1 MGIYSHKYSP
11 LQENMENA
19 IEKAMEMSTVIIAVV
34 DDSDALTAVQKEIL
48 SVVFEK
54 VKTSV
59 ESIVTNMDISNHIK
73 IMQIISSVIKIVEG
87 LTVMK
92 KTISGI
98 DKKVVALACG
108 RKCIKMMNDHLDMLL
123 LYDLIAEPAM
133 ETMID
138 VSRNLNVNGKEVEC
152 FTNCMGRFFK

>member
-1 MGIYSHKYSP
+1 
-11 LQENMENA
+11 MESA
-19 IEKAMEMSTVIIAVV
+19 VEKAIEMSTIVISAV
-34 DDSDALTAVQKEIL
+34 DDSNALTKEQKEIL

-59 ESIVTNMDISNHIK
+59 ESIMIDMDLSNHIK
-73 IMQIISSVIKIVEG
+73 IMQIISAVIKIVEG

-98 DKKVVALACG
+98 DKKVIALACG
-108 RKCIKMMNDHLDMLL
+108 RKCIKMMKDHLDMLL
-123 LYDLIAEPAM
+123 LYDMIAETAM

-138 VSRNLNVNGKEVEC
+138 VSRNLNVNGAEC
-152 FTNCMGRFFK
+152 CMGLFSLCKK

>member
-1 MGIYSHKYSP
+1 
-11 LQENMENA
+11 MESA
-19 IEKAMEMSTVIIAVV
+19 VEKAIEMSTIVISAV
-34 DDSDALTAVQKEIL
+34 DESNALTKEQKEIL

-54 VKTSV
+54 VKASV
-59 ESIVTNMDISNHIK
+59 ESIMIDMDLSNHIK

-108 RKCIKMMNDHLDMLL
+108 RKCIKMMKDHLDMLL
-123 LYDLIAEPAM
+123 LYDMIAETAM

-138 VSRNLNVNGKEVEC
+138 VSRNLNVNGAEC
-152 FTNCMGRFFK
+152 CMGLFSLFKK

>member
-1 MGIYSHKYSP
+1 MDSAIVVEK
-11 LQENMENA
+11 A
-19 IEKAMEMSTVIIAVV
+19 IEMGTIVISAV
-34 DDSDALTAVQKEIL
+34 DESNALTKEQKEIL

-54 VKTSV
+54 VKASV
-59 ESIVTNMDISNHIK
+59 ESIMIDMDLSNHIK

-108 RKCIKMMNDHLDMLL
+108 RKCIKMMKDHLDMLL
-123 LYDLIAEPAM
+123 LYDMIAETAM

-138 VSRNLNVNGKEVEC
+138 VSRNLNVNGAEC
-152 FTNCMGRFFK
+152 CMGLFSLYKK

>member
-1 MGIYSHKYSP
+1 
-11 LQENMENA
+11 MESA
-19 IEKAMEMSTVIIAVV
+19 VEKAIEMSTIVISAV
-34 DDSDALTAVQKEIL
+34 DDSDALTKEQKEIL

-54 VKTSV
+54 VKASV
-59 ESIVTNMDISNHIK
+59 ESIMIDMDLSNHIK
-73 IMQIISSVIKIVEG
+73 IMQIISAVIKIVEG

-108 RKCIKMMNDHLDMLL
+108 RKCIKMMKDHLDMLL
-123 LYDLIAEPAM
+123 LYDMIAETAM

-138 VSRNLNVNGKEVEC
+138 VSRNLNVNGAEC
-152 FTNCMGRFFK
+152 CMGLFSLLKK

>member
-1 MGIYSHKYSP
+1 
-11 LQENMENA
+11 MENA
-19 IEKAMEMSTVIIAVV
+19 VEKAIEMSTIVISAV
-34 DDSDALTAVQKEIL
+34 DESNALTKEQKEIL

-54 VKTSV
+54 VKASV
-59 ESIVTNMDISNHIK
+59 ESIMIDMDLSNHIK
-73 IMQIISSVIKIVEG
+73 IMQIISAVIKIVEG

-108 RKCIKMMNDHLDMLL
+108 RKCIKMMKDHLDMLL
-123 LYDLIAEPAM
+123 LYDMIAETAM

-138 VSRNLNVNGKEVEC
+138 VSRNLNVNGAEC
-152 FTNCMGRFFK
+152 CMGLFSLFKK

>member
-1 MGIYSHKYSP
+1 
-11 LQENMENA
+11 MESA
-19 IEKAMEMSTVIIAVV
+19 VEKAIEMSTIVISAV
-34 DDSDALTAVQKEIL
+34 DDSNALTKEQKEIL

-59 ESIVTNMDISNHIK
+59 ESIMIDMDLSNHIK

-98 DKKVVALACG
+98 DKKAVALACG
-108 RKCIKMMNDHLDMLL
+108 RKCIKMMKDHLDMLL
-123 LYDLIAEPAM
+123 LYDMIAETAM

-138 VSRNLNVNGKEVEC
+138 VSRNLNVNGAEC
-152 FTNCMGRFFK
+152 CMGLFSLCKK

>member
-1 MGIYSHKYSP
+1 MDS
-11 LQENMENA
+11 A
-19 IEKAMEMSTVIIAVV
+19 IEKAIEMSVIVTSIV
-34 DDSDALTAVQKEIL
+34 DDSDALTKEQKEIL

-54 VKTSV
+54 VKASV
-59 ESIVTNMDISNHIK
+59 ESIMIDMDLSNHIK

-98 DKKVVALACG
+98 DKKAVALACG
-108 RKCIKMMNDHLDMLL
+108 RKCIKMMKDHLDMLL
-123 LYDLIAEPAM
+123 LYDAIAETAM

-138 VSRNLNVNGKEVEC
+138 VSRNLNINGATEC
-152 FTNCMGRFFK
+152 CMGLFSLYKK

>member
-1 MGIYSHKYSP
+1 MDSTIVVEK
-11 LQENMENA
+11 A
-19 IEKAMEMSTVIIAVV
+19 IEMGTIVISAV
-34 DDSDALTAVQKEIL
+34 DESNALTKEQKEIL

-54 VKTSV
+54 VKASV
-59 ESIVTNMDISNHIK
+59 ESIMIDMDLSNHIK

-108 RKCIKMMNDHLDMLL
+108 RKCIKMMKDHLDMLL
-123 LYDLIAEPAM
+123 LYDMIAETAM

-138 VSRNLNVNGKEVEC
+138 VSRNLNVNGAEC
-152 FTNCMGRFFK
+152 CMGLFSLYKK

>member
-1 MGIYSHKYSP
+1 
-11 LQENMENA
+11 MESA
-19 IEKAMEMSTVIIAVV
+19 VEKAIEMSTIVISAV
-34 DDSDALTAVQKEIL
+34 DDSNALTKEQKEIL

-59 ESIVTNMDISNHIK
+59 ESIMIDMDLSNHIK

-98 DKKVVALACG
+98 DKKAVALACG
-108 RKCIKMMNDHLDMLL
+108 RKCIKMMKDHLDMLL
-123 LYDLIAEPAM
+123 LYDMIAETAM

-138 VSRNLNVNGKEVEC
+138 VSRNLNVNGAEC
-152 FTNCMGRFFK
+152 CMGLFSLFKK

>member
-1 MGIYSHKYSP
+1 
-11 LQENMENA
+11 MESAVEKA
-19 IEKAMEMSTVIIAVV
+19 IEMGTIVIV
-34 DDSDALTAVQKEIL
+34 DESNALTKEQKEIL

-54 VKTSV
+54 VKASV
-59 ESIVTNMDISNHIK
+59 ESIMIDMDLSNHIK
-73 IMQIISSVIKIVEG
+73 IMQIISAVIKIVEG

-108 RKCIKMMNDHLDMLL
+108 RKCIKMMKDHLDMLL
-123 LYDLIAEPAM
+123 LYDMIAETAM

-138 VSRNLNVNGKEVEC
+138 VSRNLNVNGAEC
-152 FTNCMGRFFK
+152 CMGLFSLCRK

>member
-1 MGIYSHKYSP
+1 MDSTIVVEK
-11 LQENMENA
+11 A
-19 IEKAMEMSTVIIAVV
+19 IEMGTIVISAV
-34 DDSDALTAVQKEIL
+34 DESNALTKEQKEIL

-54 VKTSV
+54 VKASV
-59 ESIVTNMDISNHIK
+59 ESIMIDMDLSNHIK

-108 RKCIKMMNDHLDMLL
+108 RKCIKMMKDHLDMLL
-123 LYDLIAEPAM
+123 LYDMIAETAM

-138 VSRNLNVNGKEVEC
+138 VSRNLNVNGAEC
-152 FTNCMGRFFK
+152 CMGLFSLFKK

>member
-1 MGIYSHKYSP
+1 
-11 LQENMENA
+11 MESA
-19 IEKAMEMSTVIIAVV
+19 IEKVIEMSTIVISAV
-34 DDSDALTAVQKEIL
+34 DDSDALTKEQKEIL

-54 VKTSV
+54 VKASV
-59 ESIVTNMDISNHIK
+59 ESIMIDMDISNHIK

-98 DKKVVALACG
+98 DKKAVALACG
-108 RKCIKMMNDHLDMLL
+108 RKCIKMMKDHLDMLL
-123 LYDLIAEPAM
+123 LYDMIAEPTM

-138 VSRNLNVNGKEVEC
+138 VSRNLNVNIKEATDC
-152 FTNCMGRFFK
+152 CLGFFSKK

>member
-1 MGIYSHKYSP
+1 
-11 LQENMENA
+11 MESA
-19 IEKAMEMSTVIIAVV
+19 VEKAIEMSTIVISV
-34 DDSDALTAVQKEIL
+34 DSDALTKEQKEIL

-59 ESIVTNMDISNHIK
+59 EDIMIDMDLSNHIK
-73 IMQIISSVIKIVEG
+73 IMRIISSVIKIVEN

-98 DKKVVALACG
+98 DKKVIALACG
-108 RKCIKMMNDHLDMLL
+108 RKCIKMMKDHLDMLL
-123 LYDLIAEPAM
+123 LYDMIAETAM

-138 VSRNLNVNGKEVEC
+138 VSRNLNVNGAEC
-152 FTNCMGRFFK
+152 CMGLFSLFKK

>member
-1 MGIYSHKYSP
+1 
-11 LQENMENA
+11 MESVIVEKA
-19 IEKAMEMSTVIIAVV
+19 IEMGTIVISEV
-34 DDSDALTAVQKEIL
+34 DSDALTKEQKEIL

-54 VKTSV
+54 VKASV
-59 ESIVTNMDISNHIK
+59 ESIMIDMDLSNHIK

-98 DKKVVALACG
+98 DKKAVALACG
-108 RKCIKMMNDHLDMLL
+108 RKCIKMMKDHLDMLL
-123 LYDLIAEPAM
+123 LYDAIAESAM

-138 VSRNLNVNGKEVEC
+138 VSRNLNINGKEVSEC
-152 FTNCMGRFFK
+152 CMGLFSLFKK

>member
-1 MGIYSHKYSP
+1 
-11 LQENMENA
+11 MESA
-19 IEKAMEMSTVIIAVV
+19 VEKAIEMSTIVISAV
-34 DDSDALTAVQKEIL
+34 DDSNALTKEQKEIL

-59 ESIVTNMDISNHIK
+59 ESIMIDMDLSNHIK

-98 DKKVVALACG
+98 DKKVIALACG
-108 RKCIKMMNDHLDMLL
+108 RKCIKMMKDHLDMLL
-123 LYDLIAEPAM
+123 LYDMIAETAM

-138 VSRNLNVNGKEVEC
+138 VSRNLNVNGAEC
-152 FTNCMGRFFK
+152 CMGLFSLCKK